1 MERRE
6 QTPPSRG
13 AMPRQDRVPPRTE
26 SRVRGEEG
34 IQLPPTLT
42 RTPGGIGQMPE
53 GSNDNLRREEIAVQ
67 PQQGGTPQGTF
78 PTTGTGY
85 LVVQVTTA
93 SSAIPLE
100 GAFVTV
106 SYDTENE
113 NDVIYELRT
122 DRDGKTA
129 RVPLPAPSRSTSQ
142 QPENSR
148 PFSTYTVSVSL
159 LGYENAIYNSV
170 PIFDGITAI
179 QQADLIPVPDNRY
192 PDGFTVKRPNLFETT
207 PPQL

>member
-6 QTPPSRG
+6 QTPPSRST
-13 AMPRQDRVPPRTE
+13 MPRQDAIPPRD
-26 SRVRGEEG
+26 
-34 IQLPPTLT
+34 
-42 RTPGGIGQMPE
+42 E
-53 GSNDNLRREEIAVQ
+53 GSVQ
-67 PQQGGTPQGTF
+67 PQQGGTPQDTF

-159 LGYENAIYNSV
+159 LGYENLSEKTEER
-170 PIFDGITAI
+170 ITSK
-179 QQADLIPVPDNRY
+179 P
-192 PDGFTVKRPNLFETT
+192 
-207 PPQL
+207 